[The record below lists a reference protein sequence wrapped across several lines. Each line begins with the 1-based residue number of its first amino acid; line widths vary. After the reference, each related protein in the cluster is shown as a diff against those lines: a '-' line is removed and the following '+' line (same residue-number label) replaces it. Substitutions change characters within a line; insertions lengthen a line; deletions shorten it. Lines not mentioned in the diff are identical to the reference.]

1 MAKAETTTARA
12 PRGTK
17 PVSQAFFTALEAIP
31 EASRAAV
38 AKAAQAMIRDQIKAQ
53 REKAKAAAAKEKAR
67 KPAVQ
72 KPAKEEIAPNV
83 EEMPA
88 VEAAPKKGRPRKAA
102 KAPAPAG

>member
-1 MAKAETTTARA
+1 MAKAETTTARV

-67 KPAVQ
+67 KPAPE
-72 KPAKEEIAPNV
+72 KPAKENTAPNV
-83 EEMPA
+83 EEMPP
-88 VEAAPKKGRPRKAA
+88 VEAAPKKGRLRKVA
-102 KAPAPAG
+102 KAPAAA